1 MLIFQNQH
9 VPQLLYLKFLKVKLF
24 VSTKYWDNQYYSDQF
39 YNLQQLNFFSLQ
51 VLVLPLKIFSINLQ
65 GFFWVI
71 FIATLLIFIVFS
83 FIFIFFTFLSFQLQ
97 LPLVFFILVKLTLLY
112 RNQNLFIQEFL
123 QIFLQILPLP
133 KLENQSIIINHRYN
147 HLVLLNHYHHQNH
160 PLVTFILSPFYLFLY
175 AYSFFF
181 KLFLLQIKK

>member
-1 MLIFQNQH
+1 MIIFLFLWILFNFYEFVFLKFLSLSAIIFPLMLIFQNQH

-112 RNQNLFIQEFL
+112 RNQNLFIKEFL

-133 KLENQSIIINHRYN
+133 KLENQSIIIN
-147 HLVLLNHYHHQNH
+147 LFQKKFTIV
-160 PLVTFILSPFYLFLY
+160 IIIWFY
-175 AYSFFF
+175 
-181 KLFLLQIKK
+181 